1 MGGFDDGF
9 GQRVEAG
16 GREGGA
22 ESKSERFGNSARGGE
37 VGDRWVALGEG
48 AGFVDD
54 EEFYFGEFFER
65 GGVEDE
71 NAEAGGAGESAGGG
85 DGGGESEGTGASGDK
100 NGYGT
105 TDGIRGR
112 FAYENPTEGGG
123 ESEKKD
129 ERSKDASDFVS
140 EALEGRGICAGLID
154 ELGESGDERVG
165 AGFFGEDEES
175 ATRDESSGEDRV
187 ADKFFDGQRFAGEDG
202 FFDRGV
208 AFENF
213 SVRRD
218 GFPGED
224 EEVVA
229 ELNFGAGDNFFGAVG
244 EESGGGW
251 GKGEESLEG
260 V

>member
-1 MGGFDDGF
+1 MGG
-9 GQRVEAG
+9 
-16 GREGGA
+16 
-22 ESKSERFGNSARGGE
+22 AR
-37 VGDRWVALGEG
+37 D
-48 AGFVDD
+48 
-54 EEFYFGEFFER
+54 
-65 GGVEDE
+65 
-71 NAEAGGAGESAGGG
+71 
-85 DGGGESEGTGASGDK
+85 TGASGDK

-202 FFDRGV
+202 FFNGGV

>member
-1 MGGFDDGF
+1 M
-9 GQRVEAG
+9 EAG

-65 GGVEDE
+65 GGVADE
-71 NAEAGGAGESAGGG
+71 NAEAGGAGESTGGSHGSGEAESAGAGGDEDG
-85 DGGGESEGTGASGDK
+85 DRAGDGVGGGFAGENPADGGGEGEQKNNRSE
-100 NGYGT
+100 N
-105 TDGIRGR
+105 R
-112 FAYENPTEGGG
+112 
-123 ESEKKD
+123 
-129 ERSKDASDFVS
+129 SDFIG
-140 EALEGRGICAGLID
+140 EALEGRGICAGLLD

-202 FFDRGV
+202 FFNGGV